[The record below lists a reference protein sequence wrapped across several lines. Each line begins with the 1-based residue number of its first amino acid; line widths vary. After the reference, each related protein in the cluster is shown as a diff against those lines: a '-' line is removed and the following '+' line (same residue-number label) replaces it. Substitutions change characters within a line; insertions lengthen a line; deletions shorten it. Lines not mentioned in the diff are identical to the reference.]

1 MILFFKAVTP
11 APSADPEIEKMRQ
24 ILLFHVKEA
33 KTPEDRE
40 QAEKQLADFSAASAR
55 EGKKKPPE

>member
-1 MILFFKAVTP
+1 MILLFKAIPP
-11 APSADPEIEKMRQ
+11 ASSADPEIEKMRQ

-40 QAEKQLADFSAASAR
+40 HAEKQLAEFSAASSAN
-55 EGKKKPPE
+55 EDAEKSD